1 MRYGL
6 LVITAF
12 FVLSCTKKEAET
24 FVVLQTTDLHGVLG
38 REMSGV
44 AGYIKT
50 QQEKYGKNLFLL
62 DGGDNLQGT
71 PEVFFANYV
80 DTLHTHIY
88 SELFNRLSY
97 DAITPGNHDIEAGR
111 KIFDKVY
118 SEIRAD
124 VICANA
130 IVEKTG
136 EPYFKPYSIY
146 NRKGWKIAVMGILT
160 PFATEWIP
168 ENLRGGI
175 LIDNPEKAAIY
186 WTKKIYAEENPDIL
200 IGLFH
205 TGWGDPFTRDTSE
218 SASSIG
224 AWIARN
230 VPGFHLICCGHVH
243 DAKTDYLVN
252 VRGDTVHMIEAGARA
267 SHIGRAEI
275 RVQPGPPGQPRIIV
289 AAELIA
295 SRELPP
301 YYPYEKKM
309 ESFFGREE
317 KYNLQEFCHLGIP
330 VYSREAMFGPS
341 AWIDEIHRVQLA
353 YVNSGSASDIG
364 ACVSFVSPAA
374 RNLMIN
380 AGPLRMKDFIR
391 ALPYENTL
399 SIVRMTGSEIVRFL
413 EYAYALRIDDPR
425 GPAYNF
431 DSAAGIFYRV
441 NKNKPAGL
449 RIEIL
454 SMADGSS
461 FFLTEEYNVVMS
473 TYRARGGGGHMT
485 VGVGLSADELSER
498 TLWVSEKD
506 IRTIFRESLAA
517 KKSVM
522 PQPLDHWR
530 YL

>member
-6 LVITAF
+6 LFILSF
-12 FVLSCTKKEAET
+12 LVLSCNQKEAET

-38 REMSGV
+38 RDMSGI

-50 QQEKYGKNLFLL
+50 QKEKYGKDLFLL
-62 DGGDNLQGT
+62 DGGDNFQGT

-88 SELFNRLSY
+88 SELFNWLSY
-97 DAITPGNHDIEAGR
+97 DALTPGNHDIEAGR
-111 KIFDKVY
+111 KVFDKVY

-130 IVEKTG
+130 IEERTG
-136 EPYFKPYSIY
+136 EPYFKPYAVY

-168 ENLRGGI
+168 KHLRGGI
-175 LIDNPEKAAIY
+175 LIDHPERAAIY
-186 WTKKIYAEENPDIL
+186 WTKKIYEEENPDIL

-205 TGWGDPFTRDTSE
+205 TGWGDPYTRDTSQ
-218 SASSIG
+218 SAPSIG

-243 DAKTDYLVN
+243 DAATDYLIN
-252 VRGDTVHMIEAGARA
+252 VRGDTVHMIEAGSRA

-275 RVQPGPPGQPRIIV
+275 RIKPGPHEKPRISV
-289 AAELIA
+289 STELLA

-301 YYPYEKKM
+301 YYAYDKKM
-309 ESFFGREE
+309 EIFFSREQD
-317 KYNLQEFCHLGIP
+317 YNSQYFCFLEAP
-330 VYSREAMFGPS
+330 VFSREAMYGPS
-341 AWIDEIHRVQLA
+341 AWIDEIHRVQLTC
-353 YVNSGSASDIG
+353 VNSGTAADVGAS
-364 ACVSFVSPAA
+364 VSFVSPAA
-374 RNLMIN
+374 RNLMLK
-380 AGPLRMKDFIR
+380 AGPLQMNYFIR
-391 ALPYENTL
+391 ALPYENTI
-399 SIVRMTGSEIVRFL
+399 SVVRMDGSEIIRFL
-413 EYAYALRIDDPR
+413 EYAYALRIDNPR

-431 DSAAGIFYRV
+431 DSAAGILYRV
-441 NKNKPAGL
+441 HKNKPAGS
-449 RIEIL
+449 RIEVL

-461 FFLTEEYNVVMS
+461 FSLAEEYHVVMS

-485 VGVGLSADELSER
+485 SGVGLTAEELPER

-506 IRTIFRESLAA
+506 IRTIFREYLAA
-517 KKSVM
+517 RSPVM
-522 PQPLDHWR
+522 PRPMDHWR

>member
-1 MRYGL
+1 MRYRL
-6 LVITAF
+6 LIIISL
-12 FVLSCTKKEAET
+12 FVLSCTQREAET
-24 FVVLQTTDLHGVLG
+24 FVVLQTTDLHGVFG
-38 REMSGV
+38 REMSGIT
-44 AGYIKT
+44 GYIKN
-50 QQEKYGKNLFLL
+50 QREKYGNNLILL

-88 SELFNRLSY
+88 SELFNWLSY

-111 KIFDKVY
+111 KVFDKVY

-130 IVEKTG
+130 IVERTG
-136 EPYFKPYSIY
+136 EPYFKPYVVY

-168 ENLRGGI
+168 QNLRGGI
-175 LIDNPEKAAIY
+175 RIDNPEKAAIY
-186 WTKKIYAEENPDIL
+186 WTNKIYEEENPDIL

-205 TGWGDPFTRDTSE
+205 AGWGDSFTRDTSE
-218 SASSIG
+218 SASNIG

-230 VPGFHLICCGHVH
+230 VPGFHLVCCGHVH
-243 DAKTDYLVN
+243 DAKTDFLVN
-252 VRGDTVHMIEAGARA
+252 VRGDTVHMMEAGAKA

-275 RVQPGPPGQPRIIV
+275 RVQPREQGQPGIHISTG
-289 AAELIA
+289 LLA

-301 YYPYEKKM
+301 YYSYEKKI
-309 ESFFGREE
+309 EPFLVRGKE
-317 KYNLQEFCHLGIP
+317 YNSKEFCHLEIP
-330 VYSREAMFGPS
+330 VYSRDAMYGPS
-341 AWIDEIHRVQLA
+341 AWTDEIHRVQLA
-353 YVNSGSASDIG
+353 HVNSGPASG
-364 ACVSFVSPAA
+364 AGASVSFVSPAA
-374 RNLMIN
+374 RNLMIE
-380 AGPLRMKDFIR
+380 AGPLQMKDFIR
-391 ALPYENTL
+391 ALPYENTI
-399 SIVRMTGSEIVRFL
+399 SIVRMTGKEIVRFL

-425 GPAYNF
+425 SPAYNF
-431 DSAAGIFYRV
+431 DSAAGVLYRV
-441 NKNKPAGL
+441 HKNNPAGS

-461 FFLTEEYNVVMS
+461 FYPDEEYHVVMS

-485 VGVGLSADELSER
+485 VGVGLSADELPER

-517 KKSVM
+517 RNTVR

>member
-12 FVLSCTKKEAET
+12 LAFSCTQKEAQT
-24 FVVLQTTDLHGVLG
+24 FVVLQTTDLHGALG
-38 REMSGV
+38 REMSGI

-50 QQEKYGKNLFLL
+50 QQVKYGKNLILL
-62 DGGDNLQGT
+62 DGGDNFQGT

-80 DTLHTHIY
+80 DTLHPHIY
-88 SELFNRLSY
+88 SELFNWLAY
-97 DAITPGNHDIEAGR
+97 DALTPGNHDIEAGR
-111 KIFDKVY
+111 KVFDKVY
-118 SEIRAD
+118 SQTRGD

-130 IVEKTG
+130 IVERTG
-136 EPYFKPYSIY
+136 EPYYQPYAIY
-146 NRKGWKIAVMGILT
+146 KRKGWKIAVMGILT

-230 VPGFHLICCGHVH
+230 VPGFHVICCGHVH

-267 SHIGRAEI
+267 SHIARAEI
-275 RVQPGPPGQPRIIV
+275 RIQPRSQGQPLISIST
-289 AAELIA
+289 ELLP

-309 ESFFGREE
+309 KSFFDREE
-317 KYNLQEFCHLGIP
+317 KYNSKEFCRLEVP
-330 VYSREAMFGPS
+330 VYSREAMYGPS

-353 YVNSGSASDIG
+353 HINSGSASDIG
-364 ACVSFVSPAA
+364 AGISFVSPAA
-374 RNLMIN
+374 RNLMIH
-380 AGPLRMKDFIR
+380 AGPLRMKDFIK

-399 SIVRMTGSEIVRFL
+399 SIVRMTGSEIIRFL

-431 DSAAGIFYRV
+431 DSAAGILYIV
-441 NKNKPAGL
+441 SKSKPAGS

-461 FFLTEEYNVVMS
+461 FFPEEEYNVVMS